1 VTFNAASGVQREQRS
16 RPSGLPSDGPDSQAS
31 SRADFIARAVLATG
45 ACAAGGV
52 LVAGFPRLAVSAP
65 SAAQD
70 RKILN
75 FALLLEYIEAGFYAQ
90 ALAKGQ
96 LTGEL
101 RDYVSA
107 VRGHERAHVAFLERA
122 LGSNAR
128 KKPTLAFGDTISD
141 PGKFTAAAIAL
152 EETMV
157 AAYNGQAANLTK
169 PTLALAAK
177 IVSVE
182 ARHAAWI
189 RAIAGKDPAPT
200 ATDQPKTAAQVQAFV
215 TRTGFVQSS

>member
-1 VTFNAASGVQREQRS
+1 V
-16 RPSGLPSDGPDSQAS
+16 
-31 SRADFIARAVLATG
+31 ATG
-45 ACAAGGV
+45 ACAAGGI
-52 LVAGFPRLAVSAP
+52 LVAGMPRLAVSAP
-65 SAAQD
+65 SPAQD
-70 RKILN
+70 QKILN
-75 FALLLEYIEAGFYAQ
+75 LALLLEYIEAGFYAQ
-90 ALAKGQ
+90 ALAKGK
-96 LTGEL
+96 LSGEL

-141 PGKFTAAAIAL
+141 PQKFTAAAIEL
-152 EETMV
+152 EETMI

-200 ATDQPKTAAQVQAFV
+200 ATDKPKTAAQVQAFV

>member
-16 RPSGLPSDGPDSQAS
+16 RRSGLPSHGPDSQAS

-90 ALAKGQ
+90 VLAKGK

-128 KKPTLAFGDTISD
+128 KKPTLAFGDTISE